1 MKKPAT
7 VLRAAA
13 VALAAT
19 LALSACTGQ
28 SPSSDTDSD
37 LTLSLSVQAP
47 TADLSVGN
55 FTGGDP
61 TVVYAIYDR
70 LVVQGIDGKLVPSIA
85 ESWEATENN
94 TVLTF
99 KLRDGQKFSNGE
111 TLDAAAVVS
120 SIEASRVGPGSS
132 AQLTSISSVEAPDAS
147 TVVIRL
153 SYPDAGLIYQLA
165 ANPGMI
171 GAPSLLGSEE
181 SKLSPI
187 GSGAYVLDKEGST
200 VGSSY
205 RLTRN
210 PDYWD
215 VDEYPYATID
225 ISVIADPTAVQN
237 AMKTGQIDWALLG
250 SPDLASQFQGSEF
263 IIGESLPSA
272 IGVLMLTDRAGA
284 VVPALGDVRV
294 RQAINLAI
302 DRDAIAEKLTAGSG
316 EATAQMVSPAGDAY
330 DPALDDTYPYDV
342 DKAKSLMAEAG
353 YADGFSV
360 TMPSTVL
367 STTFDATIAQQLG
380 EIGIS
385 VTYETVPF
393 QDLYSKLYA
402 NAYGMFWF
410 YNGYSGSD
418 AKDISQVLSGSFNPE
433 ATTTPELTALLDAAG
448 AAPLEEQ
455 GAAFRAVN
463 KYFVDEAWFA
473 PVNAAA
479 GIWVSSKDVTYT
491 PPVSIG
497 ISLLAYQPAS

>member
-1 MKKPAT
+1 MKKTT
-7 VLRAAA
+7 VALRAAA

-19 LALSACTGQ
+19 LALAACTGQ
-28 SPSSDTDSD
+28 NVAPDADSD

-70 LVVQGIDGKLVPSIA
+70 LVTQGVDGKIVPSIA
-85 ESWEATENN
+85 ESWEASENN

-99 KLRDGQKFSNGE
+99 TLRDGQKFSNGE

-132 AQLTSISSVEAPDAS
+132 AQLGSISSVEAPDAS
-147 TVVIRL
+147 TVVIRS

-171 GAPSLLGSEE
+171 GAPSTLGTEDSR
-181 SKLSPI
+181 LWPI
-187 GSGAYVLDKEGST
+187 GSGAYVLDKDGTT

-215 VDEYPYATID
+215 VAEYPYATID

-237 AMKTGQIDWALLG
+237 AMKTGQIDFALLG
-250 SPDLASQFQGSEF
+250 DPALGSQFPAGEF
-263 IIGESLPSA
+263 TTGQSLPA
-272 IGVLMLTDRAGA
+272 AVGVLMLTDRAGT
-284 VVPALGDVRV
+284 VVPALADVRV

-302 DRDAIAEKLTAGSG
+302 DRDSIAEKLTPGSG
-316 EATAQMVSPAGDAY
+316 VATAQMVSPAGEAY
-330 DPALDDTYPYDV
+330 DPGLDEIYPYDV
-342 DKAKSLMAEAG
+342 DEAKSLMAEAG

-380 EIGIS
+380 DIGIT

-393 QDLYSKLYA
+393 QDLYAKLYA
-402 NAYGMFWF
+402 GAYGMFWF

-448 AAPLEEQ
+448 AATLEEQ

-463 KYFVDEAWFA
+463 EYFVDQAWFA

-491 PPVSIG
+491 PPVSVG
-497 ISLLAYQPAS
+497 ISLLAYQPAN